1 MYKQNANTHTTNE
14 IVYWILQTFLQ
25 GVWYCNTQQSKKKRE
40 KRPFFSLQRGTASSF
55 SKHTLISP
63 YLNVLVLPLSYFHS
77 KPLSLS
83 LFLSGETTQLQ
94 WRRFRFRATRTSQ
107 VSSEQVKWRRTQP
120 EEWSNRASCLL
131 RVSALHIPTLFAVMP
146 SSPSASPSFPESMTY
161 RSFRSLY
168 TEH

>member
-1 MYKQNANTHTTNE
+1 MSCKNKTQIPTRHTKSYFGYYKLSYREFGTAIPNKKKGKGKKTLFFLTTRHCFLFQQTHTH
-14 IVYWILQTFLQ
+14 
-25 GVWYCNTQQSKKKRE
+25 QSLFKRACLASL
-40 KRPFFSLQRGTASSF
+40 RLPFKAT
-55 SKHTLISP
+55 
-63 YLNVLVLPLSYFHS
+63 
-77 KPLSLS
+77 LS

-120 EEWSNRASCLL
+120 EEWSNRASFLL

-168 TEH
+168 TEP